1 MPFDYARDN
10 MERRPYEFYI
20 EEYRQADPIE
30 ISNRLGIAYDVQK
43 SEFIIFFM
51 GVNYFVTYPD
61 FRVSHE
67 ESEMCFY
74 PLEEIQHIQSGHMH
88 NQVLEDFLL
97 MLIIWK
103 VHWTANSSGR
113 SR

>member
-1 MPFDYARDN
+1 
-10 MERRPYEFYI
+10 
-20 EEYRQADPIE
+20 
-30 ISNRLGIAYDVQK
+30 
-43 SEFIIFFM
+43 M
-51 GVNYFVTYPD
+51 GVNYHVSYPD

-97 MLIIWK
+97 MLIIVYVPDHGYYYIRDILDAYK
-103 VHWTANSSGR
+103 SDF
-113 SR
+113 